1 MSREEMVSIRKL
13 TENDA
18 EALWRLRLY
27 ALETDPISFGE
38 SPEELRKMT
47 VEEYASRLRP
57 GDTGNFVFG
66 AFEGEAMVAMT
77 GFCREAAVK
86 RRHKGWIWGVFV
98 SPSARGKGVGR
109 TLLAGVIEA
118 AKALPGIRYIL
129 LTVSTTQQSAI
140 KLYQHLGFRSYGIE
154 PHALKVGERYIDEH
168 HMILELD
175 GSSR

>member
-1 MSREEMVSIRKL
+1 VHIRQL

-38 SPEELRKMT
+38 APQELRKMT
-47 VEEYASRLRP
+47 VEEYASRLRG

-66 AFEGEAMVAMT
+66 AFEGQALVAMT
-77 GFCREAAVK
+77 GFYRETAVK

-98 SPSARGKGVGR
+98 SPPVRGKGVGR
-109 TLLAGVIEA
+109 ALLAEVVEA
-118 AKALPGIRYIL
+118 AKALAGIRCIL
-129 LTVSTTQQSAI
+129 LTVSTTQQAAI
-140 KLYQHLGFRSYGIE
+140 KLYQHAGFRSFGTE
-154 PHALKVGERYIDEH
+154 PHALMVGERSIDEH

-175 GSSR
+175 GLSR